1 MRQWNWGP
9 NRVGFTVF
17 DYRLWLGGIVEGSS
31 VSESGGPRTTS
42 GENGRLSKSREV
54 CETFFSWTKMRCF

>member
-1 MRQWNWGP
+1 M
-9 NRVGFTVF
+9 F

-31 VSESGGPRTTS
+31 VSESGGRRTTS

-54 CETFFSWTKMRCF
+54 WETFFSSTKMRYF